1 MTFRLHTKPLI
12 TVPTSRRA
20 AITAKQP
27 ANCASHSLCSKSR
40 WSQIPTAGLLLLACA
55 ILLMPNTRVTAQV
68 RIQSTRDVT
77 PTRLSAQ
84 PSVQSSTQSQRIK
97 LKLGQSATPVAI
109 REIKTESASSNP
121 TIKTTSE
128 ATQETSG
135 FPTIIV
141 DRPTNPG
148 SVLLPSLADPSED
161 IPTGQLESN
170 LDVSPVVEE
179 AISTQSQPLAPREL
193 PVIEFQPIQSQ
204 NSVPTQ
210 SRINNFNTPA
220 PQQFFQ
226 TSLLAQAPAVAGR
239 DCGSPPCADAA
250 KRLQATPL
258 ASISLDIS
266 PTFKPNLTEKP
277 DRLQEEVR
285 QWKNRNGMPIATGRL
300 ADFRFQRVHIVDG
313 AGAVTT
319 IPIQELAEDDFCYV
333 ADVWGFPMHCRI
345 DNQQFVSR
353 QWKAITL
360 AWKASELHH
369 HPLYFEDAELE
380 RYGHTL
386 GQFAQPFKSGA
397 HFFANVAIAPYNM
410 ALEDPKDL
418 RYTLGYYRPG
428 STAPRLIPAIPWSTK
443 AALWQAGAIVGGWAL
458 IP

>member
-1 MTFRLHTKPLI
+1 
-12 TVPTSRRA
+12 VPSSPA
-20 AITAKQP
+20 AA
-27 ANCASHSLCSKSR
+27 
-40 WSQIPTAGLLLLACA
+40 QI
-55 ILLMPNTRVTAQV
+55 

-77 PTRLSAQ
+77 PTRLTAQ
-84 PSVQSSTQSQRIK
+84 PSARPSTQSQRIK
-97 LKLGQSATPVAI
+97 IKLGQSATPVAI
-109 REIKTESASSNP
+109 REIKTGAASP
-121 TIKTTSE
+121 IPTTSTSDT
-128 ATQETSG
+128 TQETSG

-141 DRPTNPG
+141 DRPTNPD
-148 SVLLPSLADPSED
+148 SVLLPTLANPSED
-161 IPTGQLESN
+161 IPSGQLESN
-170 LDVSPVVEE
+170 LELSPKAEE
-179 AISTQSQPLAPREL
+179 AVSTQSQPLSPREL
-193 PVIEFQPIQSQ
+193 PMIELQSIQSQ
-204 NSVPTQ
+204 Q
-210 SRINNFNTPA
+210 SAPSQPRINNFTTPA

-226 TSLLAQAPAVAGR
+226 TSLLAQAPTVAGR
-239 DCGSPPCADAA
+239 DCGSPPCEDAA

-258 ASISLDIS
+258 GSISLDIS
-266 PTFKPNLTEKP
+266 PAFKPNLTEKP

-285 QWKNRNGMPIATGRL
+285 QWKNRNGVPIATGRL
-300 ADFRFQRVHIVDG
+300 ADFRFQRVHVVDG
-313 AGAVTT
+313 AGALTT

-345 DNQQFVSR
+345 DNQQFVAR

>member
-1 MTFRLHTKPLI
+1 MPSSH
-12 TVPTSRRA
+12 
-20 AITAKQP
+20 
-27 ANCASHSLCSKSR
+27 ASA
-40 WSQIPTAGLLLLACA
+40 QI
-55 ILLMPNTRVTAQV
+55 
-68 RIQSTRDVT
+68 RIQSSKDVT

-84 PSVQSSTQSQRIK
+84 PATRPSTQSQRIK
-97 LKLGQSATPVAI
+97 LTLGQSATSVAI
-109 REIKTESASSNP
+109 REIKTETARSTSANKANKASSEV
-121 TIKTTSE
+121 TRES
-128 ATQETSG
+128 SG

-141 DRPTNPG
+141 EQATNPD
-148 SVLLPSLADPSED
+148 SVLLPSLADPSVST
-161 IPTGQLESN
+161 PANQLESN
-170 LDVSPVVEE
+170 LEVSPAAEI
-179 AISTQSQPLAPREL
+179 AGSTESGILTPREL
-193 PVIEFQPIQSQ
+193 PVIEFQPIQPQTSAQ
-204 NSVPTQ
+204 IQ
-210 SRINNFNTPA
+210 SRSNNFATAVPN
-220 PQQFFQ
+220 QFFQ
-226 TSLLAQAPAVAGR
+226 TSLLAQAPVVAGR

-250 KRLQATPL
+250 KRLRATPL
-258 ASISLDIS
+258 GSISLDIG
-266 PTFKPNLTEKP
+266 PAFKPNLTEKP

-285 QWKNRNGMPIATGRL
+285 QWKNRNGMLIATGRL
-300 ADFRFQRVHIVDG
+300 ADLRFQRVHIVDG

-319 IPIQELAEDDFCYV
+319 IPVQELAEDDFCYV
-333 ADVWGFPMHCRI
+333 ADVWGFPAHCRI
-345 DNQQFVSR
+345 DNQQFVAR

-397 HFFANVAIAPYNM
+397 HFFINVAIAPYNM

-443 AALWQAGAIVGGWAL
+443 AALWQAGTIVGGWAL

>member
-1 MTFRLHTKPLI
+1 MP
-12 TVPTSRRA
+12 
-20 AITAKQP
+20 AK
-27 ANCASHSLCSKSR
+27 NTSHSLCSKSR
-40 WSQIPTAGLLLLACA
+40 WSTTPAASLLIIACS
-55 ILLMPNTRVTAQV
+55 ILLVPSNHAAAQI

-84 PSVQSSTQSQRIK
+84 PSVRSSTQNQVIK

-109 REIKTESASSNP
+109 REVKTRAASSIP
-121 TIKTTSE
+121 TTTTSD
-128 ATQETSG
+128 ATRETSG
-135 FPTIIV
+135 VPTITD
-141 DRPTNPG
+141 DRPTNPD
-148 SVLLPSLADPSED
+148 SVLRPSLGDASGD

-170 LDVSPVVEE
+170 LEIAPEVEE
-179 AISTQSQPLAPREL
+179 AVSTQSQPLAPAEL
-193 PVIEFQPIQSQ
+193 PAIEFQPIQSQ
-204 NSVPTQ
+204 YSAPSE
-210 SRINNFNTPA
+210 SRINNFTTPT

-226 TSLLAQAPAVAGR
+226 TSLLAQAPRAAGR

-258 ASISLDIS
+258 GSISLDIS
-266 PTFKPNLTEKP
+266 PAFKPNLTEKP
-277 DRLQEEVR
+277 DRIQEEIR
-285 QWKNRNGMPIATGRL
+285 QWKNRDGVPIATGRL
-300 ADFRFQRVHIVDG
+300 ADFRFQRVHVIDG

-345 DNQQFVSR
+345 DNQQFVAR

-369 HPLYFEDAELE
+369 HPLYFEDVELE

-397 HFFANVAIAPYNM
+397 HFFANIAVIPYNM

-428 STAPRLIPAIPWSTK
+428 STAPRLIPAIPLSTK
-443 AALWQAGAIVGGWAL
+443 AALWQAGAMVGGWAL

>member
-1 MTFRLHTKPLI
+1 MTFRLHTKPL
-12 TVPTSRRA
+12 TTAPTSRRA
-20 AITAKQP
+20 AITAKLP
-27 ANCASHSLCSKSR
+27 AKNASHSLCSKSR
-40 WSQIPTAGLLLLACA
+40 WSTTPAASLLIIACS
-55 ILLMPNTRVTAQV
+55 ILLVPSNHAAAQI

-84 PSVQSSTQSQRIK
+84 PSVRSSTQNQVIK
-97 LKLGQSATPVAI
+97 LKLGQAATPVAI
-109 REIKTESASSNP
+109 REVKSRAASSIP
-121 TIKTTSE
+121 TTTTSD
-128 ATQETSG
+128 ATRETSG

-141 DRPTNPG
+141 DRPTNPD
-148 SVLLPSLADPSED
+148 SVLRPSLGDASGD
-161 IPTGQLESN
+161 IPTSQLESN
-170 LDVSPVVEE
+170 LEIAPKMEE
-179 AISTQSQPLAPREL
+179 AVSTQSQPLAPAEL
-193 PVIEFQPIQSQ
+193 PAIEFQPIQSQ
-204 NSVPTQ
+204 YSAPSE
-210 SRINNFNTPA
+210 SRINNFTTPA

-226 TSLLAQAPAVAGR
+226 TSLLSQAPTAAGR

-258 ASISLDIS
+258 GSISLDIS
-266 PTFKPNLTEKP
+266 PAFKPNLTEKP
-277 DRLQEEVR
+277 DRIQEEVR
-285 QWKNRNGMPIATGRL
+285 QWKNRDGVPIATGRL

-345 DNQQFVSR
+345 DNQQFVAR

-369 HPLYFEDAELE
+369 HPLYFEDVELE

-397 HFFANVAIAPYNM
+397 HFFANVAVTPYNM
-410 ALEDPKDL
+410 ALKDPKDL
-418 RYTLGYYRPG
+418 QYTLGYYRPG
-428 STAPRLIPAIPWSTK
+428 STAPRLIPAIPLSTK
-443 AALWQAGAIVGGWAL
+443 AALWQAGAMVGGWAL